1 MIILFGE
8 YSYALIAFLIS
19 RCCLKQNLIDIAIK
33 EKWIKN
39 LIHKISL
46 ILLSCR
52 LTGGIPSYIFQSVK
66 LMSSKLDSFQIIFSV
81 FFLSL
86 PNTLHIQYLNC
97 RFPKIKKCWISYG
110 EFPDPPPTRLTY
122 VIFYLLWLSFFF
134 LLFLIG
140 TLRWEKITNDIIF
153 EGMNMCAWVFYVSQ
167 CVGIKSFYYKQTQ
180 NLKEKVQQVVL
191 LNPERKYKFAPHK
204 IYYVLRPHHV
214 S

>member
-153 EGMNMCAWVFYVSQ
+153 EGMTV
-167 CVGIKSFYYKQTQ
+167 CVRQFLCISVCWYKIFLLQANIEFKGESSTGCVAEPR
-180 NLKEKVQQVVL
+180 EK
-191 LNPERKYKFAPHK
+191 
-204 IYYVLRPHHV
+204 I
-214 S
+214 

>member
-122 VIFYLLWLSFFF
+122 VIFYLLWLSFFLFVIPYWHFKMRENHEWYHFWGNEYVCVSFLCISVCWYKIF
-134 LLFLIG
+134 LLQANIEFKG
-140 TLRWEKITNDIIF
+140 ESSTGCVAEPREKI
-153 EGMNMCAWVFYVSQ
+153 
-167 CVGIKSFYYKQTQ
+167 
-180 NLKEKVQQVVL
+180 
-191 LNPERKYKFAPHK
+191 
-204 IYYVLRPHHV
+204 
-214 S
+214 